1 MAQVYHATGQVID
14 SQTSEGLAELTV
26 EAWDAGNT
34 LKRPLATTKTEKDG
48 RFTVELDFEQFGL
61 KQIPDVFFKVFQNGA
76 QMEAIESGVAWNAN
90 SEEAVTLLV
99 KVVTKDRSKAK
110 DRVTAKQVL
119 KTADFFQQSDFIG
132 LFRNVKEKIGTR
144 WGTIADAVSNSLL
157 KTDIEPVKPG
167 RDFEK
172 EVVGTDVNT
181 AKKNLEAEQVE
192 VNVLKYNPRVNKA
205 TLSDLTSFSTKLKP
219 GQKVNIYEENG
230 TVKYMAV
237 VKDNKGAAE
246 PRFTGDDSQK
256 EELKKM
262 GEELKASREESLRKD
277 KQIIELQQE
286 LLSIKQDHVEI
297 KQLLKSKEFDALLK
311 SVGKKPGED
320 KPK

>member
-14 SQTSEGLAELTV
+14 AQTSQGLGGLTV
-26 EAWDAGNT
+26 EAWDASSS
-34 LKRPLATTKTEKDG
+34 LARPLATTKTADDG
-48 RFTVELDFEQFGL
+48 RFTVEMDFEQFGF
-61 KQIPDVFFKVFQNGA
+61 KQIPDVVFKVLQNGQ

-90 SEEAVTLLV
+90 SEEAITLLV
-99 KVVTKDRSKAK
+99 RVVVRDTSKGK

-119 KTADFFQQSDFIG
+119 KTADFFQQSDFLG
-132 LFRNVKEKIGTR
+132 LFLNVKEKIGTR

-157 KTDIEPVKPG
+157 KTEMEPIKPG
-167 RDFEK
+167 RNFEK

-181 AKKNLEAEQVE
+181 AKKNLEEQQVE
-192 VNVLKYNPRVNKA
+192 VKVLKYNPRVNKA
-205 TLSDLTSFSTKLKP
+205 TLQDLTSFSNKLKP
-219 GQKVNIYEENG
+219 GQKVNLYEENG
-230 TVKYMAV
+230 TVKYMSVVKEKKAV
-237 VKDNKGAAE
+237 VAE
-246 PRFTGDDSQK
+246 PKGDDTQR
-256 EELKKM
+256 EDLKKL

-286 LLSIKQDHVEI
+286 LLTIKQDHIEI

>member
-26 EAWDAGNT
+26 EAWDAASSVN
-34 LKRPLATTKTEKDG
+34 RPLATAKTEKDG
-48 RFTVELDFEQFGL
+48 RFTVEMDFEQFGF
-61 KQIPDVFFKVFQNGA
+61 KQIPDVVFKVLQNGVA
-76 QMEAIESGVAWNAN
+76 MEAIESGVAWNAN

-99 KVVTKDRSKAK
+99 KVITKDRSKAK

-119 KTADFFQQSDFIG
+119 KTADFFQQSDFLG
-132 LFRNVKEKIGTR
+132 LFMNVKEKIGTR

-157 KTDIEPVKPG
+157 KAEIEPVKPG
-167 RDFEK
+167 RNFEK

-205 TLSDLTSFSTKLKP
+205 TLADLTSFSNKLKP

-230 TVKYMAV
+230 TVKYMSV
-237 VKDNKGAAE
+237 VKEKKAATVQ
-246 PRFTGDDSQK
+246 PTGDDSQK

-262 GEELKASREESLRKD
+262 SDELKSSKEESLRKD
-277 KQIIELQQE
+277 RQILELQQE
-286 LLSIKQDHVEI
+286 LLSIKQDHVEM
-297 KQLLKSKEFDALLK
+297 KQLFKSKEFETLMK
-311 SVGKKPGED
+311 SVTKKPGED

>member
-14 SQTSEGLAELTV
+14 AKTSEGLGGLTV

-34 LKRPLATTKTEKDG
+34 LQRPLATTKTETDG
-48 RFTVELDFEQFGL
+48 RFTVELDFEQFGF
-61 KQIPDVFFKVFQNGA
+61 KQMPDVVFKVLQNGV

-90 SEEAVTLLV
+90 SEEAITLLV
-99 KVVTKDRSKAK
+99 RVAARDTSKAK

-119 KTADFFQQSDFIG
+119 KTADFFQQSDFLG
-132 LFRNVKEKIGTR
+132 LFMNVKEKVGTR

-157 KTDIEPVKPG
+157 KAEMEPVRPG
-167 RDFEK
+167 RNFEK

-181 AKKNLEAEQVE
+181 AKKNLEEQQVE
-192 VNVLKYNPRVNKA
+192 VNVLKYNPRLNKA
-205 TLSDLTSFSTKLKP
+205 TLQDLTSFSNKLRP

-237 VKDNKGAAE
+237 VKEKKAVVAE
-246 PRFTGDDSQK
+246 PTGDDTQK
-256 EELKKM
+256 EELKRL
-262 GEELKASREESLRKD
+262 GDELKATKEESLRKD
-277 KQIIELQQE
+277 RQIIELQQE

-297 KQLLKSKEFDALLK
+297 KQMLKSKEFDALLK
-311 SVGKKPGED
+311 SVGKRPGED